1 MLLNTTKNHNIKTS
15 IAETIQDIENAYQSI
30 IHSKN
35 LIHGTSIMIIGP
47 SNAGKSSLFNL
58 LLQEERMIV
67 SSIKGTTTDQTE
79 QNIDIY
85 GHKVKLI
92 DSAGIRDTKNKIEKK
107 GVSKTYE
114 TLKKIDKFILVLSPD
129 CNTRENFQAISD
141 LIGKLD
147 KLLFKFH

>member
-1 MLLNTTKNHNIKTS
+1 MKSWTS
-15 IAETIQDIENAYQSI
+15 DPFMRF
-30 IHSKN
+30 
-35 LIHGTSIMIIGP
+35 LISDYC
-47 SNAGKSSLFNL
+47 N
-58 LLQEERMIV
+58 
-67 SSIKGTTTDQTE
+67 TTDQTE
-79 QNIDIY
+79 QNIDIH

-129 CNTRENFQAISD
+129 CNTRENFQAIND

-147 KLLFKFH
+147 KKQTIYNLTNLSSKYQDFSLNKKFIRYKNLLDKSKINHKLKLKPYETLWLTKYK